1 MPIIDI
7 FSKRQR
13 RLRGEMSDVYSYDAL
28 PDPLRVQ
35 IVHILN
41 HALGGREEYGNIYNF
56 PSVRKIY
63 KSIVDVLCREYGVF
77 RLPGYENQ
85 HNRIYIDEL
94 VTFFLKE
101 NDIEKCLDVIEMT
114 FRAIDIFTRD
124 YGYMNRRNASSI
136 ADDAIN
142 ELNQRF
148 KEHGVGY
155 HFENRK
161 IMRIDS
167 QLIHSEVVKP
177 ALSLISQRRYAGV
190 QEEFLKAHEH
200 YRSGNAKESL
210 NECLKALESMMK
222 TICDERGW
230 NYGSTAT
237 AKALIKTCFDNQI
250 VPPFWQQHFSSLR
263 SLLEAG
269 VPTGRNKLS
278 SHGQGAVPTSVPN
291 FIVGYALHMTAAAIV
306 FLAKAAD
313 QVKR

>member
-13 RLRGEMSDVYSYDAL
+13 RFRGEMSDVYSYDAL
-28 PDPLRVQ
+28 PGPLRVQ

-41 HALGGREEYGNIYNF
+41 HALGSQEEYRDVYGF

-63 KSIVDVLCREYGVF
+63 KSIMDVLCREYGVF
-77 RLPGYENQ
+77 RLPGYEN
-85 HNRIYIDEL
+85 HYDRIYIDEL
-94 VTFFLKE
+94 VIFFLKE
-101 NDIEKCLDVIEMT
+101 NDIEKCLDVIET
-114 FRAIDIFTRD
+114 AFRAVDIFTRNYD
-124 YGYMNRRNASSI
+124 YMNRHNASSI

-142 ELNQRF
+142 ELNHRF

-155 HFENRK
+155 NFENNQ

-177 ALSLISQRRYAGV
+177 ALSLIGQRRYAGV

-210 NECLKALESMMK
+210 NECLKAFESMMK

-250 VPPFWQQHFSSLR
+250 VSPFWQQHFSSLR